1 MQHEQHDPTHLP
13 SDLPAPVDDGA
24 ADHLTGMR
32 VPPIA
37 LPATDSREIRLDTAP
52 SDNGSPDLGP
62 SGTEP
67 AAERWVVYAYPRTG
81 VPGEEPFTPDWDA
94 IPGARG
100 CTPETCAFR
109 DHAADLRAAGA
120 AVAGLSTQDTAFQQE
135 MATRLHLPF
144 PVLSDH
150 DLALTRALR
159 LPTFEAA
166 GHTLLRRLTL
176 VIHQG
181 VVEHVFYPVF
191 PPDGHAAEVL
201 AWLSDN

>member
-1 MQHEQHDPTHLP
+1 MQHEQHDPTRLP
-13 SDLPAPVDDGA
+13 SDLPTPVDDGA
-24 ADHLTGMR
+24 ADHLPGMR

-52 SDNGSPDLGP
+52 SGNGS
-62 SGTEP
+62 SEP
-67 AAERWVVYAYPRTG
+67 VRWVVYAYPRTG

-150 DLALTRALR
+150 DLALTHALR

-166 GHTLLRRLTL
+166 GQTLLRRLTL
-176 VIHQG
+176 VIREG

-201 AWLSDN
+201 AWLTDN